1 MTVEKERKILQK
13 IQTIQ
18 TEISA
23 LEDARARLAT
33 QEYVTVSMSSGSGS
47 KSFSRQDIT
56 KIQYALNQLRKELVS
71 LRKMLYGNAT
81 IGTTIIKI
89 W

>member
-33 QEYVTVSMSSGSGS
+33 HEYVTVSMSSGSGS

-71 LRKMLYGNAT
+71 LRKMLYGNTT